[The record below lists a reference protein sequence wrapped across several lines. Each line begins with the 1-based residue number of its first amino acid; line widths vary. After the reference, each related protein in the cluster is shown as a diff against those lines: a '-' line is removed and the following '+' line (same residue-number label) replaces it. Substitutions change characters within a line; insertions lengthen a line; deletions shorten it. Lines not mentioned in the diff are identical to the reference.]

1 MQKNQE
7 WKHKVQELFQ
17 TAQDEFKRTTEIGKK
32 MLSASKT
39 NSDLHEAYEELGVLA
54 AKDIESG
61 ELEWS
66 NPRVKELLG
75 QIKDCEKNLE
85 DIETEV
91 KKIKFASGPMDIG
104 SKTPNQDSKNTE
116 SSTED
121 KEVEIGGKKADDE
134 EKDF

>member
-32 MLSASKT
+32 MLTASKT

-61 ELEWS
+61 DLEWS

-75 QIKDCEKNLE
+75 QIKDCEK
-85 DIETEV
+85 
-91 KKIKFASGPMDIG
+91 KS
-104 SKTPNQDSKNTE
+104 
-116 SSTED
+116 
-121 KEVEIGGKKADDE
+121 
-134 EKDF
+134 